1 MFNWKILDLF
11 ADKNGVVKSARYF
24 VTATD
29 GVNTVET
36 EGNADIPTGEI
47 VTSFDQI
54 TEAQVIDWVKKVI
67 MQNGENPIEL
77 RLQEQLEVLKTQ
89 EKTKAPWVKAVYKPT
104 L

>member
-1 MFNWKILDLF
+1 MFNWKILEIGAND
-11 ADKNGVVKSARYF
+11 GVVKSARYF
-24 VTATD
+24 VSAND
-29 GVNTVET
+29 GINTVET
-36 EGNADIPTGEI
+36 EGFCEIPTGEI

-67 MQNGENPIEL
+67 MQNDENPIEL

>member
-11 ADKNGVVKSARYF
+11 ADKDGVVKSARYF
-24 VTATD
+24 VVASD

-36 EGNADIPTGEI
+36 EGNCDIPTGEI

-77 RLQEQLEVLKTQ
+77 RLQEQLEVLKNQ
-89 EKTKAPWVKAVYKPT
+89 NAVKAPWVKTIYKPT